1 MKIKKVSIQNLNSLR
16 LKMTINFDEPPLNQ
30 VGLFAI
36 TGDTGAGKTTILDAI
51 TLGLYGEV
59 HRNKDV
65 KEVLSYGATEAVAAV
80 EFEVP
85 EGIFLSQW
93 SIWRSRGKID
103 GKIQG
108 PKREV
113 AKWNPKKQ
121 VFEIVAEKI
130 SDAKTVIEEITGL
143 DYGRFCRSVLLS
155 QGDFAAFLK
164 AGERAR
170 SELLERITGT
180 DIYSRLS
187 IAAYDRHKLEFESFK
202 EIQQQIEHL
211 DVLDDEALVQLKEQ
225 LKEHQEKG
233 EEQQSRLKS
242 LREKL
247 QWLQQKEQ
255 LEKELENHQ
264 QNLLIVEKEIVA
276 AEADR
281 SILAAHRKVLPAKGE
296 LMRLDDIQQQSSKLS
311 SQLVVIEEKLP
322 SLQERLI
329 LIGHELESTVATH
342 QDHLGQLKL
351 LEPILEKVIALDVE
365 IKEKESPIFEL
376 NQEVKQEQLSLKDL
390 QQESKTLQEAISTK
404 KSEENIRKEWLQKNE
419 LLAGLV
425 KDLPLIQQQ
434 RDILRGLFS
443 ENRKTTQQINV
454 LEGDI
459 KKAEKVFKQTER
471 ELVQKQ
477 KVHQQLEAQFSNLVP
492 DNFVTDK
499 SELLHQLHEQIEAL
513 NEQRQH
519 LKELYRLN
527 EEYQQLLEE
536 LTQYED
542 QLESLQHI
550 ELAIGK
556 DLMTSLDAL
565 DAVSKRLEYKRSI
578 YEQQLMISNYEQDR
592 AQLEEG
598 EACPLCFS
606 TSHPFREKQ
615 VKPFVNEAK
624 DELDTVQKQYEFVYK
639 HHRSLLNQQK
649 DVEGKM
655 EQLAGNELKDL
666 SGQVRSHFERILSY
680 EQKMATIAPAIHNV
694 DFSQTRALL
703 LSKKIRESEEQIK
716 TLQSSRGQLSQIIQQ
731 LAQAEIVLKE
741 VEELEKEQS
750 ANLRLLQE
758 RFDLQ
763 QQLLKDGEEK
773 FNKAVKEANSLLKPY
788 GYHFDLDKTADVF
801 QILEQQQQE
810 WQQNKIASEKATN
823 ELAILSQKYEQQ
835 QQQLTNLTER
845 LGKLSLKKDKLTDQL
860 TGLKKE
866 RFELF
871 GEKYPKEER
880 EKIQSAITISEQKG
894 KTVKA
899 NLDALEKEQSNLL
912 QSKNDKE
919 EQLVELK
926 EKQQKLETGLHTI
939 ATKAGFE
946 NVSVFKNALLDESQ
960 AQQLEHYL
968 QALTEKEREAKQH
981 IQSTTKQF
989 KDLTA
994 QVLTKQSETEL
1005 QLEQSEAEQLYA
1017 VLQQE
1022 IGAISAQLQ
1031 QQEERKQQA
1040 QGLAKKLEVQRKEY
1054 NRWSKLNDVIGTA
1067 DGKKFR
1073 TFAQGLTLR
1082 RLTLLANEH
1091 LQRLNG
1097 RYLIEKRSDEDLE
1110 LEIVDTFQA
1119 DNRRSMNTLSGGES
1133 FLVSLALA
1141 LGLSDLAG
1149 RKSHIQSLFIDEGF
1163 GTLDENAL
1171 DLAIA
1176 TLENLQASGKTI
1188 GIISHVKALKERI
1201 GTQVFVQKKGDGFSA
1216 VEVQW

>member
-16 LKMTINFDEPPLNQ
+16 LKLTIDFDEPPLNQ

-65 KEVLSYGATEAVAAV
+65 KEVLSYGATEAVATV

-85 EGIFLSQW
+85 EGLFLSQW

-121 VFEIVAEKI
+121 VFEIIAEKI
-130 SDAKTVIEEITGL
+130 SDAKAIIEEITGL

-180 DIYSRLS
+180 DIYTRLS
-187 IAAYDRHKLEFESFK
+187 IAAYDRHKVELESFK
-202 EIQQQIEHL
+202 EIQRQIEHL
-211 DVLDDEALVQLKEQ
+211 DILDNEVLEELKKQLEA
-225 LKEHQEKG
+225 HQEKG
-233 EEQQSRLKS
+233 NNEQFKLKL

-247 QWLQQKEQ
+247 QWLQQKEH

-264 QNLLIVEKEIVA
+264 QNLSVVEKEVVA
-276 AEADR
+276 AATNR
-281 SILAAHRKVLPAKGE
+281 SLLAAHWKVLPSKGA
-296 LMRLDDIQQQSSKLS
+296 LMRLDDIQQQSSKLGI
-311 SQLVVIEEKLP
+311 QIGVIEEKLP
-322 SLQERLI
+322 SLQEQIVLV
-329 LIGHELESTVATH
+329 GNDLESAVTTH
-342 QDHLGQLKL
+342 KDLLSQLRL

-365 IKEKESPIFEL
+365 IKEKESPIHEL
-376 NQEVKQEQLSLKDL
+376 NQEVEQEQLSLKDL
-390 QQESKTLQEAISTK
+390 HQQTQMLQEAISSK
-404 KSEENIRKEWLQKNE
+404 KSEENTRREWLQKNE

-443 ENRKTTQQINV
+443 DNRKTTQQIDV
-454 LEGDI
+454 LEGKI
-459 KKAEKVFKQTER
+459 KKTEKEFRKTER
-471 ELVQKQ
+471 KLVQKQ
-477 KVHQQLEAQFSNLVP
+477 KAHQQLETQFSNLVP

-513 NEQRQH
+513 NAQRQH

-527 EEYQQLLEE
+527 EEYQQLLQE

-550 ELAIGK
+550 ELALGK

-606 TSHPFREKQ
+606 TNHPFREKQ

-624 DELDTVQKQYEFVYK
+624 DELDAVQKQYEVVYK

-655 EQLAGNELKDL
+655 EQLAGNELQDL

-680 EQKMATIAPAIHNV
+680 EQKMATMAPVIENV
-694 DFSQTRALL
+694 DFSQTRASSLR
-703 LSKKIRESEEQIK
+703 KKIKESEEQIK
-716 TLQSSRGQLSQIIQQ
+716 TLQNSRGHLSQIIQQ
-731 LAQAEIVLKE
+731 LGQSEKVLKE
-741 VEELEKEQS
+741 AEQLKQDQS

-763 QQLLKDGEEK
+763 QQQLKNGAEK
-773 FNKAVKEANSLLKPY
+773 FDKAVKEANNLLKPY

-810 WQQNKIASEKATN
+810 WQQNKIASEKAIS
-823 ELAILSQKYEQQ
+823 ELAVLSQKYEQQ
-835 QQQLTNLTER
+835 QQQLISLKER
-845 LGKLSLKKDKLTDQL
+845 LDTLSLKKDKLADQL
-860 TGLKKE
+860 TSLKND
-866 RFELF
+866 RHTLF
-871 GEKYPKEER
+871 GDKYPKEER
-880 EKIQSAITISEQKG
+880 EKIQSAITISEQKS
-894 KTVKA
+894 KTEKA
-899 NLDALEKEQSNLL
+899 NLNVLEKEQSNLL

-919 EQLVELK
+919 EQFIELK
-926 EKQQKLETGLHTI
+926 EKKQKLETELLNTAKG
-939 ATKAGFE
+939 AGFKDL
-946 NVSVFKNALLDESQ
+946 VVFKNALLDDRE
-960 AQQLEHYL
+960 AKQLENNL
-968 QALTEKEREAKQH
+968 KELTEKEREAKQH

-989 KDLTA
+989 KELTA
-994 QVLTKQSETEL
+994 QVLTEQSKTEL
-1005 QLEQSEAEQLYA
+1005 QMEQSEAEQLYA
-1017 VLQQE
+1017 ALQQE
-1022 IGAISAQLQ
+1022 IGAISAQLL
-1031 QQEERKQQA
+1031 QQEERKQEVRD
-1040 QGLAKKLEVQRKEY
+1040 LAKKLEVQRKEY